1 MTSRAFSSM
10 RARVCVLASAVAL
23 IGSLAGCGTHRQH
36 TPQPSAWRKVMAM
49 TGPDGEV
56 SKEMALAAFAT
67 VYGPLP
73 GVPPVS
79 GERRELTS
87 GSTALRWI
95 AAKWQEIT
103 PEQRAAVSDAI
114 GRDELPD
121 DTDTGGTKGTARP
134 LGTPG
139 DFPNDASCPKANP
152 GSAALRKE
160 LVGFWATLAPTL
172 GLKTVAPN
180 FGACVSAKQKTLS
193 PKPGSGAG
201 PVVVQADAWAWVAG
215 GVPQC
220 QITFYPAFFTSGNE
234 RFATMFHELTHCAQG
249 LVVTPRKAYEN
260 IPAWVL
266 EGLARWVEG
275 KLVGHSA
282 DYAALWE
289 TYLRD
294 TGTPLSRQSDEA
306 MGFWWELDYRG
317 VDVFNRFVPVVKAS
331 ADVVDRR
338 DAAAFTAALG
348 ANADDIR
355 QSWPASYTRD
365 AVRGAPWTTK
375 GADIT
380 GTKATLGRPSPVADA
395 QTGRIT
401 SGRLG
406 VELTALDVKAEVLQ
420 FTEKGGSSPYG
431 RFGPGT
437 TGDFVFPQA
446 LTTVFCTLGSACT
459 CPSDTPGAGTRFQP
473 IAKGHA
479 YLGITGGVNTATL
492 EYSGTSLKAFCG
504 PRKEK
509 PPAGTPGA
517 GQGPFPPG
525 PVLGCQPPNPRPQSR
540 PAPAGTVGRAVPL
553 SPSAPLREGES
564 CGTGGSNG
572 DPHLVTFDNLRYDL
586 QSVGE
591 FTLARS
597 SDDGLLVQARQKAYP
612 GLATVSVNSALA
624 ADVAGDRVGLY
635 LTPHPEVVEA
645 HLNGAVVTPPAGD
658 TALPHGGVLTKL
670 GEGTAT
676 LYSVT
681 WPDGRRLH
689 VSTVGAFGL
698 KADVVVPSS
707 RKGRMEGLLGNFDGD
722 PGNDLDLGGGRTLTV
737 PAGPADL
744 HGAYADRW
752 RITQEASLFDYG
764 PGESTA
770 TFTDRGFPKPV
781 TALPGR
787 DQAEA
792 TCRASGVTDPLVV
805 EECVLDVALT
815 GRPEFAAAAAAQQ
828 AFQTAVRRTETT
840 ADGTPVPPECLAAE
854 GDVSR
859 ALFDVKIG
867 DTIGAGGAVP
877 CAGAMPS
884 GSPLHELVFAGEAG
898 QTVTL
903 THVPGGDCRLQWRLY
918 QDFYDPDQPVPV
930 PPLLG
935 PVSVCEDLGAVTLPG
950 STLYAIVVENPDP
963 AIPGTYGFTLTA
975 G

>member
-1 MTSRAFSSM
+1 M
-10 RARVCVLASAVAL
+10 ASAVAL
-23 IGSLAGCGTHRQH
+23 TGSLAGCGAHQQH
-36 TPQPSAWRKVMAM
+36 TPPPSAWRKVMAM
-49 TGPDGEV
+49 TGPNGEI

-73 GVPPVS
+73 GVAPVS
-79 GERRELTS
+79 GDRNELRS

-95 AAKWQEIT
+95 AAHWQEIT
-103 PEQRAAVSDAI
+103 PEQRAAVREATGFDV
-114 GRDELPD
+114 LPG
-121 DTDTGGTKGTARP
+121 DTDAGGAKGSTRP

-139 DFPNDASCPKANP
+139 VFPVDASCPKANP
-152 GSAALRKE
+152 GDAGLRTQ
-160 LVGFWATLAPTL
+160 LVNWWNVLAQTM
-172 GLKTVAPN
+172 GLKTAVPN
-180 FGACVSAKQKTLS
+180 FAACVSAREGIHTN
-193 PKPGSGAG
+193 
-201 PVVVQADAWAWVAG
+201 AWATGWVSH

-220 QITFYPAFFTSGNE
+220 QITFFPSFFKSGNDRDE
-234 RFATMFHELTHCAQG
+234 TMIHELTHCAEG
-249 LVVTPRKAYEN
+249 VTVANPEAYRRM
-260 IPAWVL
+260 PDWVA
-266 EGLARWVEG
+266 EGLAVWVAV
-275 KLVGHSA
+275 KTLGHYGSSTRLWNA
-282 DYAALWE
+282 YLGDTNTAL
-289 TYLRD
+289 D
-294 TGTPLSRQSDEA
+294 QQSYQA

-317 VDVFNRFVPVVKAS
+317 IDVFNRFIPIVSAS
-331 ADVVDRR
+331 ADADARH
-338 DAAAFTAALG
+338 DAAAFSAAVG
-348 ANADDIR
+348 ANVDDIR
-355 QSWPASYTRD
+355 TSWPISYTRD
-365 AVRGAPWTTK
+365 AARGAAWTTK
-375 GADIT
+375 GLNIT
-380 GTKATLGRPSPVADA
+380 DAKANLGPPREIGNGQS
-395 QTGRIT
+395 GSIT
-401 SGRLG
+401 SQPLG
-406 VELTALDVKAEVLQ
+406 VALTALNVTAEVLE
-420 FTEKGGSSPYG
+420 FAPGAGGTPYG

-446 LTTVFCTLGSACT
+446 LTEVFCTLGSACN
-459 CPSDTPGAGTRFQP
+459 CPNDTARAGTRFRS
-473 IAKGHA
+473 IAKGRA
-479 YLGITGGVNTATL
+479 YLGIAGGESADSIGYTGTRLDV
-492 EYSGTSLKAFCG
+492 FCG
-504 PRKEK
+504 PRKEA
-509 PPAGTPGA
+509 PPFGGPGV
-517 GQGPFPPG
+517 GHGPFSPAPA
-525 PVLGCQPPNPRPQSR
+525 PGCQRPSPPPPQSR
-540 PAPAGTVGRAVPL
+540 PAPAGTGGRAVPL
-553 SPSAPLREGES
+553 APWTPFSAPFREGES

-597 SDDGLLVQARQKAYP
+597 LDDGLLVQARQKAYP

-635 LTPHPEVVEA
+635 LTPHPEVIET
-645 HLNGAVVTPPAGD
+645 HLNGAVITPPVGD
-658 TALPHGGVLTKL
+658 TPLPHGGVLTKL
-670 GEGTAT
+670 GEGTGT

-698 KADVVVPSS
+698 RADVVVPSS

-722 PGNDLDLGGGRTLTV
+722 PGNDLDLGDGRTLTV

-770 TFTDRGFPKPV
+770 TFTDRAFPKPV

-805 EECVLDVALT
+805 GECVLDVALT
-815 GRPEFAAAAAAQQ
+815 GRPEFAAAAAAQE
-828 AFQTAVRRTETT
+828 AFRTAVRRTETT
-840 ADGTPVPPECLAAE
+840 TDGTPVPPECLAAE

-877 CAGAMPS
+877 CAGVMPT
-884 GSPLHELVFAGEAG
+884 GSSMHELVFVGEAG

-903 THVPGGDCRLQWRLY
+903 THLPGGDCRLQWRLY
-918 QDFYDPDQPVPV
+918 QDFYNPEQPVPV

-935 PVSVCEDLGAVTLPG
+935 PVSVCQDLGAVTLPG
-950 STLYAIVVENPDP
+950 STLYAIVVEKPDP
-963 AIPGTYGFTLTA
+963 AVSGTYGFTLTA
-975 G
+975 GRPIM